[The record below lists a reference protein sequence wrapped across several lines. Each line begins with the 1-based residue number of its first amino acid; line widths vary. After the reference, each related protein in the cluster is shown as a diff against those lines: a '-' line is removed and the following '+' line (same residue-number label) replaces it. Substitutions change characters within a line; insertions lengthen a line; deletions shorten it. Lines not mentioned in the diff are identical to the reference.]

1 MSRPTVR
8 VLAGVALAACAAVA
22 GCNAGAQP
30 GADKKKGGFAEDTV
44 KGAPPAEFPFDPA
57 RAVGYVRQLCDIG
70 PRVSGTPGMAKQ
82 IELVEKHFK
91 DHGATVTRQEFKA
104 RQASKKEPVAMT
116 NLIVS
121 WQPAK
126 EKRVLFCSHYDTR
139 PIADQED
146 DRARWNRPFVSA
158 NDGTSG
164 VALFMELAHHMKGYK
179 GDAGIDFILFDG
191 EEYVFET
198 SRFGGGDRYFIG
210 SDHFAD
216 EYARTRDARK
226 HRYAGGVLLDLFG
239 AKGAKL
245 KVEANSMDGTSLT
258 LDPTK
263 PMMVSIPA
271 STTGAGMQLFLS
283 PSGTNWS
290 ATGQAAQVSAGD
302 VRYALPPYPSYN
314 SPRFEAPC
322 YKPTKKF
329 HAPPDP
335 VLPSEPVLPDRVDY
349 VREPKWFEFLWAG
362 RVSQQNEKRYANALR
377 NFEHA
382 REKYHDRWEDY
393 QRDCSSMADRLS
405 EWKRKEDRRQHALV
419 QDSLRWRSEV
429 YDVAFAKHQRECAA
443 YDRAYQ
449 QRVRAYERRCDE
461 LKGEWA
467 QRLDSLGLASG
478 TDLGRYVFSVSGMG
492 WVNCDR
498 FIDVAADQRFTAVVP
513 DRERST
519 DNVYVIFNDIN
530 SILPMHRRA
539 DGDLVCEGIP
549 TGLRA
554 TVLALR
560 VQDEKVMMSLR
571 PLEQRGP
578 CALDFKPSSFLEVQQ
593 TLQRL
598 RNERG

>member
-1 MSRPTVR
+1 MKRTILLSLLLATIGVRANIDRAELIVHFASDVSSLDQRAIDDLVAFLARVDLGSDHAFLVQGHTDHAGGTAYNDALGLARARSVQAFLCSHGVGSSSIEVEGYGERSPLRHERTEDDMALDRRVR
-8 VLAGVALAACAAVA
+8 VTFERYRYSDLAEFNEILAG
-22 GCNAGAQP
+22 G
-30 GADKKKGGFAEDTV
+30 
-44 KGAPPAEFPFDPA
+44 
-57 RAVGYVRQLCDIG
+57 
-70 PRVSGTPGMAKQ
+70 AKQ
-82 IELVEKHFK
+82 RFDIDPNKQQYLRCTNGITVLLQPSSLV
-91 DHGATVTRQEFKA
+91 DGQGRPLQDPATVTITEANQLA
-104 RQASKKEPVAMT
+104 AMLAHGLST
-116 NLIVS
+116 VS
-121 WQPAK
+121 NGRLL
-126 EKRVLFCSHYDTR
+126 E
-139 PIADQED
+139 
-146 DRARWNRPFVSA
+146 
-158 NDGTSG
+158 TSG
-164 VALFMELAHHMKGYK
+164 M
-179 GDAGIDFILFDG
+179 
-191 EEYVFET
+191 
-198 SRFGGGDRYFIG
+198 
-210 SDHFAD
+210 
-216 EYARTRDARK
+216 
-226 HRYAGGVLLDLFG
+226 
-239 AKGAKL
+239 L

-322 YKPTKKF
+322 YKPTTKF

-530 SILPMHRRA
+530 SILPMHLRA
-539 DGDLVCEGIP
+539 AGDLVCEGIP